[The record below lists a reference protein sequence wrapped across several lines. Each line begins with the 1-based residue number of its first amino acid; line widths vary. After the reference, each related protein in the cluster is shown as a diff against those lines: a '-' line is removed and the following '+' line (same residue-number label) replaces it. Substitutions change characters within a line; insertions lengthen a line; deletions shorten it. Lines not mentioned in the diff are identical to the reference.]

1 MGCVIGLIIGCAHDR
16 VIMSDLLI
24 ELSCMQDWPG
34 AQETVQEILKGD
46 ALAMRL
52 INGIVSCKE

>member
-1 MGCVIGLIIGCAHDR
+1 MGCVIGLIIGCADDR

-34 AQETVQEILKGD
+34 AQKIVQEILKED
-46 ALAMRL
+46 EQK
-52 INGIVSCKE
+52 KEKLHEQ